1 MSPKDWNKILTIFL
15 LLVALLLAMFFSLRG
30 GAFELDWGTLA
41 AIIRGEE
48 NSVQARIIT
57 EIRLPRV
64 IIGVLVG
71 SALALSGALLQSV
84 LHNILA
90 SPGIIGVSA
99 GAGLG
104 GILVLLILPGW
115 QLGLLPAAFLGGL
128 TAVGLVWLLTWRG
141 GASPGKLILAGVAVS
156 SLFSAVSS
164 FILLWH
170 SERAGGLLD
179 FTVGSLANR
188 GWEQINQIYLWV
200 LLGVAV
206 AFYLAGHLNLLNLGD
221 DLAASLGVRVNL
233 VRTLGVAVGA
243 LLAAAAVSAAGLLG
257 FVGLIA
263 PHMVRMMLGSDLRFV
278 VPGSLIMGA
287 LLVVICDY
295 IGRTIMAPAELPVG
309 IIMALLGAPFFL
321 WLLRRREYAA

>member
-287 LLVVICDY
+287 LLVVMCDY